1 MSQITYKP
9 TPITGNALVRDFEH
23 AQLGTMAEVWEW
35 VVARYGARSVLG
47 TRDVAGEEDE
57 IQCNGTVFKKL
68 ILGEYQPA
76 IWFPSPRPPA
86 KHNTHFTAE
95 AQLTDQN
102 LNGEET

>member
-1 MSQITYKP
+1 MFEALVVMSQITYKP

-68 ILGEYQPA
+68 ILGEY
-76 IWFPSPRPPA
+76 RLD
-86 KHNTHFTAE
+86 N
-95 AQLTDQN
+95 
-102 LNGEET
+102 

>member
-68 ILGEYQPA
+68 ILGEYRLATTQHC
-76 IWFPSPRPPA
+76 SG
-86 KHNTHFTAE
+86 TAYFMYVVVKDL
-95 AQLTDQN
+95 QTDSTQ
-102 LNGEET
+102 GSCKVI